1 MGAHTRA
8 ATSAVPR
15 RRRQDQVPREK
26 TSLSL
31 RADLLEAA
39 KALVSSGKA
48 DNLSAF
54 VERAV
59 EEKVRQCKRV
69 ALYAAYETAA
79 KDDDFRESMSEVARD
94 FATSLSDGL

>member
-1 MGAHTRA
+1 MGAQKRA
-8 ATSAVPR
+8 ATSSVPR

-31 RADLLEAA
+31 RADVLEAA
-39 KALVSSGKA
+39 RALVSSGRA

-54 VERAV
+54 VGMAV
-59 EEKVRQCKRV
+59 EVKDRQCKRV

-79 KDDDFRESMSEVARD
+79 NHDDFRESMSEVARD

>member
-1 MGAHTRA
+1 MGAQKRT
-8 ATSAVPR
+8 ATSSVPR
-15 RRRQDQVPREK
+15 RRRPDQVPREK

-31 RADLLEAA
+31 RADVLEAA
-39 KALVSSGKA
+39 RALVSSGKA

-79 KDDDFRESMSEVARD
+79 KDDDFRKSMLEVAQD